1 MQKVI
6 SPIEFMFGGGRV
18 KVEFK
23 PKQIMVR
30 FFGTL
35 FDLTATQP
43 ALRNRVQDEIR
54 KAGYGAHLDKVLTPK
69 RK

>member
-6 SPIEFMFGGGRV
+6 IPIEFMFGGAPV
-18 KVEFK
+18 KVEIK

-35 FDLTATQP
+35 FDLTATKA
-43 ALRNRVQDEIR
+43 ALRTRVQDEIR
-54 KAGYGAHLDKVLTPK
+54 KAGYGAQMDKILTGK